1 LPAIAEFIP
10 GYDVSSW
17 FALFVTAKTP
27 ADIVTKLRDDAVAAL
42 NTPAVKARYAQL
54 GATVVGSTPAE
65 LATFLQD
72 EIDRWG
78 PIIKAAG
85 IKPE

>member
-1 LPAIAEFIP
+1 MKPPVRMYPAAANGYYAMLRPLPP
-10 GYDVSSW
+10 RV
-17 FALFVTAKTP
+17 AKLLWEP
-27 ADIVTKLRDDAVAAL
+27 LNLAAL

>member
-1 LPAIAEFIP
+1 
-10 GYDVSSW
+10 
-17 FALFVTAKTP
+17 
-27 ADIVTKLRDDAVAAL
+27 L

-65 LATFLQD
+65 LAVFLQA

-78 PIIKAAG
+78 PVIKAAG
-85 IKPE
+85 IKEG